1 MFSNPD
7 TLVQPTSSSV
17 PQVPNDNPN
26 TVAQPTSSFV
36 PQVPNESLCPTV
48 NSTTNSTTNATASI
62 IPTSNCDKLAN
73 KYVSTV
79 GTHTEFNVYC
89 ESDLLGHDF
98 LGVFVYFFEDC
109 IETCATFN
117 LFQTN
122 NGTETAEMTCYGVA
136 FALDF
141 PKNPRALGGNCFLKD
156 VGGITVT
163 HRDHTSAASLAQS

>member
-1 MFSNPD
+1 MKGIWLINFSNHD
-7 TLVQPTSSSV
+7 TLAQPTSSSI
-17 PQVPNDNPN
+17 PQVPND
-26 TVAQPTSSFV
+26 SS
-36 PQVPNESLCPTV
+36 CPTV
-48 NSTTNSTTNATASI
+48 NSTANLTTDSMPLATNATASI
-62 IPTSNCDKLAN
+62 VPTSDCDKLDN

-89 ESDLLGHDF
+89 ESDLGGHDF

-117 LFQTN
+117 YHLTN
-122 NGTETAEMTCYGVA
+122 NGTETADMTCYGVA

-141 PKNPRALGGNCFLKD
+141 PKNPRALEGNCFLKGD
-156 VGGITVT
+156 RGIPVT